1 MEIVTQKI
9 EISAAGLMD
18 IANAAAY
25 LGISVRTL
33 RKWKDKRLVPFVKLG
48 GLLKFRKSD
57 LDAWIEQNTEEAL

>member
-48 GLLKFRKSD
+48 GAVEIS
-57 LDAWIEQNTEEAL
+57 QV